1 MASKSDIQ
9 CEARDLF
16 DFSAGE
22 IAEIVAIYN
31 WPSWPESL
39 NAKKVAMLKEIF
51 EERLHWIIWFGCCEQ
66 DIHNLSDLLV
76 NKCLFSCDV
85 AKYAQ
90 WFPIIGKII
99 KVGKFPIVL
108 HAMKEAVVEYVYFR
122 STWHNADESI
132 EWAKFIYWNDIR
144 ETLGF

>member
-31 WPSWPESL
+31 WPSWPKSL

-51 EERLHWIIWFGCCEQ
+51 EERLHWII
-66 DIHNLSDLLV
+66 
-76 NKCLFSCDV
+76 
-85 AKYAQ
+85 
-90 WFPIIGKII
+90 
-99 KVGKFPIVL
+99 
-108 HAMKEAVVEYVYFR
+108 
-122 STWHNADESI
+122 
-132 EWAKFIYWNDIR
+132 
-144 ETLGF
+144 